1 MKKHLKSLFKD
12 VIFFFC
18 LIVLASFVG
27 RNVITLV
34 KVEGRSMEPTYK
46 DGEFAV
52 LNRLDKNLEVRDI
65 VVAKNDNRY
74 VIKRIVALGGSRVEF
89 RGTKMIVN
97 GEVVDKNWSHSKESE
112 EFFEDFDVPEDEVF
126 VMGDNRLN
134 SLDSRTGLGRVKKT
148 DIEGVILF
156 PHKEM

>member
-1 MKKHLKSLFKD
+1 M
-12 VIFFFC
+12 
-18 LIVLASFVG
+18 ASFVG

-46 DGEFAV
+46 DGEYAV
-52 LNRLDKNLEVRDI
+52 LNRLDKNLEVGDI
-65 VVAKNDNRY
+65 VVAKNENRY
-74 VIKRIVALGGSRVEF
+74 VIKRVMALGGSKVEF
-89 RGTKMIVN
+89 RGTKMLVN
-97 GEVVDKNWSHSKESE
+97 GKIVDKNWSHSKESE
-112 EFFEDFDVPEDEVF
+112 EFFEDFDVPKDEVF